1 MQSGATD
8 EHAKSTSVIVHAKTQ
23 GSNHACSKLKL
34 FIQRHADRS
43 LASDTGSEAVAKSQL
58 SYNRPLVDPMHARFL
73 LM

>member
-1 MQSGATD
+1 MCPHLIHGDGKGVRGMQSGATD

-43 LASDTGSEAVAKSQL
+43 LASDTGSEAV
-58 SYNRPLVDPMHARFL
+58 VDPMHA
-73 LM
+73 